1 MKLITTHETTD
12 FDGLAS
18 CVALQKL
25 LPGSIIGLSGG
36 SAVNVH
42 QYLALHGDR
51 FHTERCQD
59 LDLDAVGLL
68 AVVDV
73 RSRSRL
79 PHVESIIRRA
89 VDGSPSVRLVVWDHH
104 PVSVDDLRPDE
115 EHVQPVG
122 AATTLLVEELRA
134 RDIDIDVEEATL
146 FALGIHEDTGS
157 LAYSRAGSRDANALG
172 WLLGRGARSELVQ
185 RFLRPPF
192 DLRERELVVRLLEE
206 AGPLPGL
213 GPSIGLAALEIEEAP
228 ASLARV
234 SSEAFRILSYDA
246 LFCAY
251 RLPSEKTHV
260 IARAHAGSVPIGEV
274 LEELGGGGHE
284 GAGSAVVR
292 EVPLDEVVARL
303 RSVIERR
310 SPRPS
315 VVRDLMSS
323 PVRTVTP
330 DTPLMELASSLAEWQ
345 HTGAPVLR
353 DGSIVGIISRRD
365 IERARRDGHCN
376 LAVKSC
382 MAHRVHT
389 IGPHNPLTDALERM
403 KEHNVGRLPVVDDG
417 RVVGIISRRD
427 LLRHLYETSTG

>member
-1 MKLITTHETTD
+1 MELITTHETTD

-25 LPGSIIGLSGG
+25 LPGSVIGLSGG
-36 SAVNVH
+36 SATNVH

-51 FHTERCQD
+51 FRTERCQD
-59 LDLDAVGLL
+59 LDLDAVEVL

-89 VDGSPSVRLVVWDHH
+89 VAGSSRVRIVVWDHH
-104 PVSVDDLRPDE
+104 PVSEDDLRPDE

-134 RDIDIDVEEATL
+134 RGIDLDVEETTL

-185 RFLRPPF
+185 RFLRPPL
-192 DLRERELVVRLLEE
+192 DPRERELVVQLLEE
-206 AGPLPGL
+206 AGSLPPFGA
-213 GPSIGLAALEIEEAP
+213 SVGLAAIEIEQAP

-234 SSEAFRILSYDA
+234 SAEAFRILSYDA
-246 LFCAY
+246 LFCVF
-251 RLPSEKTHV
+251 RLSSGKSHV

-274 LEELGGGGHE
+274 LEEFGGGGHE
-284 GAGSAVVR
+284 GAGSAVVH
-292 EVPLDEVVARL
+292 EATLDDVVARL
-303 RSVIERR
+303 RALIEQR
-310 SPRPS
+310 SPKPS

-330 DTPLMELASSLAEWQ
+330 DTPLTELASSLAEWQ
-345 HTGAPVLR
+345 HTGAPVLQH
-353 DGSIVGIISRRD
+353 GSIVGIISRRD

-389 IGPHNPLTDALERM
+389 IGPQNALTEALDCM
-403 KEHNVGRLPVVDDG
+403 KQHNVGRLPVVDDG

>member
-25 LPGSIIGLSGG
+25 LPGSVIGLSGG
-36 SAVNVH
+36 SATNVH
-42 QYLALHGDR
+42 QYLTLHSDR
-51 FHTERCQD
+51 FRTERCQD
-59 LDLDAVGLL
+59 LDLDAVEVL

-79 PHVESIIRRA
+79 AHVESVIRRA
-89 VDGSPSVRLVVWDHH
+89 VDGAPSVRLVVWDHH
-104 PVSVDDLRPDE
+104 PVSADDLRPDE

-122 AATTLLVEELRA
+122 AATTLLVEELSA
-134 RDIDIDVEEATL
+134 RDIEIDVEEATL

-157 LAYSRAGSRDANALG
+157 LAYSRACSRDANALG

-185 RFLRPPF
+185 RFLRPPL
-192 DLRERELVVRLLEE
+192 DPRERELVVRLLDE
-206 AGPLPGL
+206 AGSLPRL
-213 GPSIGLAALEIEEAP
+213 GGSVGVAALEIEQAP

-234 SSEAFRILSYDA
+234 SAEAFRILPYDV

-251 RLPSEKTHV
+251 RLSSGKTHV
-260 IARAHAGSVPIGEV
+260 IARAHAGSVSVGEV
-274 LEELGGGGHE
+274 LAELGGGGHE

-292 EVPLDEVVARL
+292 EAALEDVVARL
-303 RSVIERR
+303 RSVLERR
-310 SPRPS
+310 SSQPW

-330 DTPLMELASSLAEWQ
+330 DTPLTELASSLAEWQ
-345 HTGAPVLR
+345 YTGAPVLQE
-353 DGSIVGIISRRD
+353 GSIVGIISRRD
-365 IERARRDGHCN
+365 IERARRDGSCN

-389 IGPHNPLTDALERM
+389 IGPQSPLTEALERM
-403 KEHNVGRLPVVDDG
+403 TQHNVGRLPVVDDG